1 MPWSIERRQDEWCV
15 IKDSD
20 GSSAGCHATR
30 ERAMRQQRALYAQ
43 EESMTAAAVEENGT
57 PMRVEIAAAEQSRV
71 VEEALV
77 ASLGE
82 MSKRLE
88 QITEALGKVVETQNA
103 DREALTSALTAA
115 ANQPDPVVNIYV
127 PEIVIPEQASPTVN
141 VHVPKTKLLIP
152 APPAPVVNVT
162 MPGSKKTVKFT
173 RNLNGEVEQAEIVED
188 LE

>member
-1 MPWSIERRQDEWCV
+1 LLVPWSIERRQDEWCV

-30 ERAMRQQRALYAQ
+30 ERALRQQRALYAQ
-43 EESMTAAAVEENGT
+43 ESQTASVEENGT
-57 PMRVEIAAAEQSRV
+57 PMKIELATADTSARD
-71 VEEALV
+71 EALV
-77 ASLGE
+77 ASMEAMTQTLA
-82 MSKRLE
+82 
-88 QITEALGKVVETQNA
+88 QVVDALGKVVETQNA

-115 ANQPDPVVNIYV
+115 ANQPEPVVNVYV
-127 PEIVIPEQASPTVN
+127 PEIVLPEQASPTVN
-141 VHVPKTKLLIP
+141 VHVPKSKILIP
-152 APPAPVVNVT
+152 AQPTPVVNVT